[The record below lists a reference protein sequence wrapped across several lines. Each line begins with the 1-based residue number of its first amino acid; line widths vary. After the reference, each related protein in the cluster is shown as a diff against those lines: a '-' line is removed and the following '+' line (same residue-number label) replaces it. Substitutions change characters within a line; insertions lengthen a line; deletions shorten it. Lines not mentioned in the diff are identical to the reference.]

1 VEYSRKKSVAKA
13 KSEMAQVYARLT
25 EAKRKT
31 QIFARA
37 APARGTART
46 ECGLDN
52 GEDLA
57 IKRFFLK
64 SYYHF
69 I

>member
-1 VEYSRKKSVAKA
+1 
-13 KSEMAQVYARLT
+13 MAQVYARLT
-25 EAKRKT
+25 EAKRET

-37 APARGTART
+37 APARGTAPT
-46 ECGLDN
+46 EYGLDN

-57 IKRFFLK
+57 IERFLK